1 MSLNIRL
8 KHSATKD
15 KKPQVADLKNGE
27 LALNT
32 HSASAAGYAL
42 DDTGAVRQMF
52 GKATETQQGQAEIAT
67 QAEVDGGTDDE
78 RIVTPTKLAQRLND
92 FKNNDVDAAITA
104 QATQTTADI
113 KVETDARVAAISAE
127 TTARA
132 AADALKLDKTGG
144 ALTGPLTVPAGATGS
159 AVPRADDVV
168 KISGDTMTGG
178 LTTTKLAVDRAG
190 VGQALVTHDGGN
202 YPIFGVGDGTAGL
215 NLNSSKPYLSLGS
228 SKSLGSG
235 APLFGGCETA
245 FIPSVRYL
253 VNSAWTNMI
262 SFDWTT
268 TQGTGITA
276 WIDNHHSLSLVHS
289 NNRFYLSWNGS
300 AMYATVD
307 GVVTALIGAP
317 SDYRIKKNIE
327 PASEGIEAIKKL
339 KPCVYSIKETKINGL
354 EVEENNDRLHG
365 FIAHELAE
373 VVPDAVVG
381 AKDDPEQMQTVSPM
395 PVVSVLTKA
404 LQEAVERIES
414 LEGEVKALKAS
425 RKRTK

>member
-15 KKPQVADLKNGE
+15 KKPQAADLKAGE

-32 HSASAAGYAL
+32 NSASAAGYAL
-42 DDTGAVRQMF
+42 DDAGAVQQMF
-52 GKATETQQGQAEIAT
+52 GKATETQQGQAEIAS
-67 QAEVDGGTDDE
+67 QAEVDSGTDDE
-78 RIVTPTKLAQRLND
+78 RIITPTKLAQRLND

-104 QATQTTADI
+104 QATQTTADV

-159 AVPRADDVV
+159 AVPRSSEVV

-178 LTTTKLAVDRAG
+178 LTTTKLAVHRAG
-190 VGQALVTHDGGN
+190 VAEALVTHDGGN
-202 YPIFGVGDGTAGL
+202 YPIFGVSDGTTAL
-215 NLNSSKPYLSLGS
+215 HVNNSKPFLSLGS
-228 SKSLGSG
+228 SADGA
-235 APLFGGCETA
+235 APLFGGCDTA
-245 FIPSVRYL
+245 HIPSVRYM
-253 VNSAWTNMI
+253 VRGTWTNAI
-262 SFDWTT
+262 SFNWDTAA
-268 TQGTGITA
+268 GSGINA
-276 WIDNHHSLSLVHS
+276 WIDSHHPLALVHS
-289 NNRFYLSWNGS
+289 NHRFYLSWSGG

-307 GVVTALIGAP
+307 GVVAALIGTP

-327 PASEGIEAIKKL
+327 PASKGIETIKKL
-339 KPCVYSIKETKINGL
+339 KPCVYSIKETKIHEL

-365 FIAHELAE
+365 FVAHELAE

-381 AKDDPEQMQTVSPM
+381 AKDDPGKVQTVSPM